1 MPEEYTKLVTAL
13 KSLEQAEDEKATP
26 PVMVNL
32 PMAEGN
38 WDVRPNCVS
47 YGMVNL
53 DFETPSLDADNVK
66 QDRAY
71 EGSVDLFSLERSG
84 AGWVKLITDTL
95 SSYCGACWSL
105 NSHTYETETSLF
117 HWEWTFQVVG

>member
-1 MPEEYTKLVTAL
+1 MTAL

-38 WDVRPNCVS
+38 WDVRPNSVS
-47 YGMVNL
+47 YGFVNL

-95 SSYCGACWSL
+95 TSHCGACWSL